1 MLIIDAHLD
10 LAWNAL
16 QWNRDLT
23 QSVYTLRVREQTIPG
38 RGRAVNTVALP
49 ELRRG
54 RVALCFATLMARST
68 GRPLA
73 HVDFDST
80 EQAYATAC
88 GHRAYYE
95 ALELRGHARLI
106 GNVTELDDHMAE
118 WHAWERTDSPVTPP
132 LGIVISM
139 ESADPILFPDQVAYW
154 YAQGVRLIGPAHQ
167 GPGRYVGGTG
177 VEDGFNA
184 AGLELLRQIEAAGI
198 ILDLTHLPD
207 AAFWQ
212 ALERF
217 SGPVIASHNACRALA
232 PHQRQFDD
240 AQIKAIAER
249 GGVIGMGFDLWMLI
263 PGFIKGSSTTT
274 GTSISLAVDHID
286 HICQLTGSAQHAAI
300 GSDLDGGFG
309 RDQAPGDLDTIA
321 DLQMLTGIMERRG
334 YSAADIAAIMHG
346 NWLSLLRRV
355 WANGASPV

>member
-1 MLIIDAHLD
+1 M
-10 LAWNAL
+10 
-16 QWNRDLT
+16 
-23 QSVYTLRVREQTIPG
+23 
-38 RGRAVNTVALP
+38 
-49 ELRRG
+49 
-54 RVALCFATLMARST
+54 
-68 GRPLA
+68 
-73 HVDFDST
+73 
-80 EQAYATAC
+80 
-88 GHRAYYE
+88 
-95 ALELRGHARLI
+95 
-106 GNVTELDDHMAE
+106 
-118 WHAWERTDSPVTPP
+118 
-132 LGIVISM
+132 
-139 ESADPILFPDQVAYW
+139 
-154 YAQGVRLIGPAHQ
+154 
-167 GPGRYVGGTG
+167 
-177 VEDGFNA
+177 
-184 AGLELLRQIEAAGI
+184 
-198 ILDLTHLPD
+198 
-207 AAFWQ
+207 
-212 ALERF
+212 
-217 SGPVIASHNACRALA
+217 IASHNACRALA